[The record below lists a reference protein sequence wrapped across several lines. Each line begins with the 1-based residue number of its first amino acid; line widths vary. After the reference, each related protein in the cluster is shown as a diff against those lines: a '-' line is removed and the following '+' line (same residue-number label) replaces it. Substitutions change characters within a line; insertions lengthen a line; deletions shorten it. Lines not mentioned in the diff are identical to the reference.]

1 MKKSTKVKTSK
12 QKAARPIAKAAPVK
26 TATSDKGLVS
36 ADIRKAYKSRL
47 ISAYF
52 NRQH

>member
-1 MKKSTKVKTSK
+1 MKKSTKMKTRKGQAPRES
-12 QKAARPIAKAAPVK
+12 AKAAPAK
-26 TATSDKGLVS
+26 TAASNAGLVS

-52 NRQH
+52 KRPH